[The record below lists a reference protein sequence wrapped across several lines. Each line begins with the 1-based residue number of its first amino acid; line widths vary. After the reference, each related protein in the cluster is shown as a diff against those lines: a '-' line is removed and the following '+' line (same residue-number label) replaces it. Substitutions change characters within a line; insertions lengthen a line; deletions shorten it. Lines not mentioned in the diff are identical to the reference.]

1 MKHTL
6 LMIAVA
12 LLLSGC
18 EGSVLHNAFFA
29 DDDDDPQ
36 SSYSSGYSGS
46 SSSYIYLIT
55 PQPQPQPT
63 YQPPRMG
70 YIISPPAPDSRTG
83 QSTIQRYWY

>member
-18 EGSVLHNAFFA
+18 EGSLLHDAFFA
-29 DDDDDPQ
+29 DDDDPQ
-36 SSYSSGYSGS
+36 SSNSSGYSGS
-46 SSSYIYLIT
+46 SSSFIYLNT
-55 PQPQPQPT
+55 PQPQPT

-70 YIISPPAPDSRTG
+70 IITSPPAPDSKTG
-83 QSTIQRYWY
+83 QSTIQTYWY